1 VIEMGKTYTGGGKGS
16 AKKSSH
22 KSGGK
27 CGNSAGQS
35 MDVWGKDKQSMKG
48 SGKKK

>member
-1 VIEMGKTYTGGGKGS
+1 MGKTYTGGGKGS
-16 AKKSSH
+16 GKKGGSY
-22 KSGGK
+22 KNGGK

-35 MDVWGKDKQSMKG
+35 MDVWGKDKQSLKG